1 MPTWKAK
8 SLSRRHFY
16 AEVIFCVTWKGKF
29 KTIKIKLDKNPYTQA
44 NTCLLHISRNFKD
57 IFKYISFK
65 YIRWFS
71 QNVSIIDVKQG
82 SKYVSAFELAR
93 RSNWIFSC
101 IAFTLCWFSASGIRE
116 KIQNRELHRI
126 DQHSYQLLSYHRLIS
141 VNVSL
146 LSILLLKIMFDV
158 FLLFWKKIFCFKSS
172 FRSWDTQILE
182 M

>member
-1 MPTWKAK
+1 MI
-8 SLSRRHFY
+8 Y
-16 AEVIFCVTWKGKF
+16 I
-29 KTIKIKLDKNPYTQA
+29 
-44 NTCLLHISRNFKD
+44 NFSD
-57 IFKYISFK
+57 SFK

-82 SKYVSAFELAR
+82 FKYVSAFELAR

-101 IAFTLCWFSASGIRE
+101 IAFTLCWFSASDIRE

-158 FLLFWKKIFCFKSS
+158 FLLFWKKNILLQKLFLFLRYSN
-172 FRSWDTQILE
+172 FRNGSLISWRMKQEIDFTLLSNFGSKHSLV
-182 M
+182 MKCGVFM